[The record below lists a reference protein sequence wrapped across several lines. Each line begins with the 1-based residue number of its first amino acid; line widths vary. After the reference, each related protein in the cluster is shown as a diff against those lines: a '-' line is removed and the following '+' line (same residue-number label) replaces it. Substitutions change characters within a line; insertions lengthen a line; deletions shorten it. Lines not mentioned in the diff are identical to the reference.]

1 MSIVIDSASKVTM
14 HFSLELESGN
24 LVEST
29 FGKQPASFTIGD
41 GSLLPGFEKPIMGL
55 CAGDRQSFKISPVEG
70 FGECNEQNIQM
81 FKRSAFAKDIEL
93 APGVVVSFSDASG
106 AELPGVIKT
115 LGDDEVEVDFN
126 HPLAGKELTFT
137 VEIINVER

>member
-1 MSIVIDSASKVTM
+1 VSNVINENSTITM
-14 HFSLELESGN
+14 HFSLELQNGN

-29 FGKQPASFTIGD
+29 FGNEPASFKIGD
-41 GSLLPGFEKPIMGL
+41 GSLLTGFEKPILGL
-55 CAGDRQSFKISPVEG
+55 SAGDRKSFNIPATDG
-70 FGECNEQNIQM
+70 FGEPNPQNIQT
-81 FKRSAFAKDIEL
+81 FKRSAFTDDMEL
-93 APGVVVSFSDASG
+93 AEGVVVSFADASG

-115 LGDDEVEVDFN
+115 LGDEEVEVDFN